1 MKLLI
6 KGGRVV
12 DPAND
17 IDAVMDVMVE
27 DGMIKAVEVNIL
39 DREGTIIDATGKLV
53 CPGFIDMHVHLREP
67 GYEYKED
74 IASGTRAA
82 AVGGFTT
89 VCCMPNT
96 NPVID
101 TAAVAAFVRE
111 RAVKSG
117 IVNVLPI
124 GCISKQLAG
133 KELSEMADLVAAG
146 CVAVTDDGQP
156 VSDANLMR
164 NALEYAKMFD
174 LPVLSHC
181 EERSMTRE
189 GQMHEGYYST
199 IYGLKGIPA
208 AAEEIMVARDIILAE
223 LTGSHVHICHASTQG
238 SMELIREAKARGVH
252 VTCEV
257 TPHHLVLTDEIVGDY
272 DTDTKVNPPLRSA
285 EHLEALREG
294 LLDGTIDCIATDHA
308 PHHPESKDCEYDL
321 AAYGISG
328 LETAVAVIMHFLV
341 DKGLL
346 EYSEM
351 VELFTVGPAEVLG
364 IDKGTLDIGTDA
376 DITII
381 DPAAIKT
388 VNPNEFLSKGKNTP
402 FKGMTLKGWPW
413 MTIIKGRVV
422 AQKGQLVNNDTK
434 DLI

>member
-1 MKLLI
+1 
-6 KGGRVV
+6 
-12 DPAND
+12 
-17 IDAVMDVMVE
+17 
-27 DGMIKAVEVNIL
+27 
-39 DREGTIIDATGKLV
+39 
-53 CPGFIDMHVHLREP
+53 
-67 GYEYKED
+67 
-74 IASGTRAA
+74 
-82 AVGGFTT
+82 
-89 VCCMPNT
+89 MPNT

-111 RAVKSG
+111 RAAKSG

-156 VSDANLMR
+156 LSDANLMR

-181 EERSMTRE
+181 EERTMTRE
-189 GQMHEGYYST
+189 GQMHEGYFST
-199 IYGLKGIPA
+199 FYGLKGIPA

-223 LTGSHVHICHASTQG
+223 LTDSHVHICHASTRG
-238 SMELIREAKARGVH
+238 SIELIREAKLRGVN
-252 VTCEV
+252 VTCEA

-272 DTDTKVNPPLRSA
+272 DPDTKVNPPLRSA
-285 EHLEALREG
+285 EHLEALRVA
-294 LLDGTIDCIATDHA
+294 LQDGTIDCIATDHA

-321 AAYGISG
+321 AAFGISG
-328 LETAVAVIMHFLV
+328 LETAVAVIMNFLV

-346 EYSEM
+346 ELSEM
-351 VELFTVGPAEVLG
+351 VDLFTVGPAEVLG

-388 VNPNEFLSKGKNTP
+388 VDPKEFLSKGKNTP

-413 MTIIKGRVV
+413 MTVVKGRVV
-422 AQKGQLVNNDTK
+422 AQQGQLVNNDIK